1 MSTELT
7 ISFRAPHADPA
18 SGVVPLGRRHFRL
31 HTGPEG
37 TALPEVVLEQEG
49 TGGSRMVTVH
59 LPARIEVIT
68 PSGGLVPAQL
78 AQALA
83 DCWVPQQYTSITVE
97 GPRTLSQDTLLP
109 TALVHPPSAPPAA
122 AGDEP
127 LRLDVHWSV
136 DYASVEHAGTA
147 HGSVMLEFA
156 PLGEEPSVAP
166 RPEDDDEFLTLR
178 DITGST
184 HEHEFIVVDF
194 GTTASTAT
202 LHDPTRIRAQLVDP
216 AQARSLT
223 GLLTDLL
230 APPADA
236 PAEWRKEVDALLT
249 GPVALPRR
257 NVEVTG
263 AEALARLGDSDVAD
277 ALMLRVEALREQ
289 AGPELRRWLNRRLHA
304 GYAEVIGTPPLNR
317 HALRAVEYP
326 DDSGR
331 LTTAPASALR
341 EVEYAEGTVP
351 EHPRDRGFV
360 LCGNGPEGVPG
371 VEGLTGIKRAALQL
385 TPEPVADSDMSA
397 DHLAQHMY
405 LLLVDGA
412 EQTTYNPALNTIS
425 RMATVV
431 VTYPTTILPEVKEK
445 LEKLVRTA
453 LGGPRVVMDFD
464 EGLAAG
470 LYFLMGD
477 LTDNLNA
484 GLESLRARC
493 RRVGDK
499 PPTWQRIMLVIDI
512 GGGTTDIALLR
523 LTLVDQTPDLGD
535 DQEFVAGRDYRLEPE
550 LLGSTGHE
558 RLGGDLLT
566 LQVLYWIKA
575 RLVDELS
582 LQEPSFGEESAD
594 DGEGGGLDA
603 PGRRGDVPRRAYADA
618 VAERAADE
626 LDTIVSPEV
635 RAVLSE
641 ALPTDWAGITDP
653 AERDARRTRFE
664 LLWRLAELK
673 KRELSA
679 RGAGDAV
686 LEPERVADILN
697 AGPNHRL
704 GTVQGQITLDAGQF
718 AKLVQPVLR
727 RAASL
732 GADLVRGS
740 FRRAHEENEERRAKG
755 LPELPEPLLDQV
767 VLSGRTSRMA
777 QLEGEVRAVLRQKG
791 ADGGDGL
798 GWHKNTELSAEVKYA
813 KQVTS
818 LGAAWAHS
826 VRNVAGQVEHD
837 RVDGGRAG
845 ATIRLSD
852 LDIRLQGLFSS
863 LPCDFGPRGHMDRV
877 TPLLRAGDPYVE
889 LDTSG
894 RLGVRTGWNALS
906 RTLSIHRYLG
916 SGDSL
921 QWGAFDLALAASA
934 EGFAPARSVWRPP
947 SGSRRGVRYQ
957 IEMDNRLVPYI
968 LLCNGPAHLLVDGPS
983 VPLHGAAPG
992 LVFDADR
999 PGCSV
1004 PGRVCV
1010 DAGTDE
1016 HGVRRLVEVFPPTSP
1031 DLAGDA
1037 VVSAEGYLP
1046 ESFHPTLDL
1055 HDPPVPGRVAAI
1067 PVPPTDVNNTF
1078 TYEFFLDRGDGA
1090 PVFLGYLPAVQD
1102 GRHHATLDAHG
1113 QLRVHRGLVPYL
1125 PAEKLRQVEEV
1136 PGRVLRLRMDPPTN
1150 KLNHHWDP
1158 NSGRH

>member
-18 SGVVPLGRRHFRL
+18 SGVVPLGRRQFRL
-31 HTGPEG
+31 YTGPDG
-37 TALPEVVLEQEG
+37 IALPEVVLEQEG
-49 TGGSRMVTVH
+49 TEGSRMVTVH

-97 GPRTLSQDTLLP
+97 GPRTLSQDTRLP
-109 TALVHPPSAPPAA
+109 TALVHPTAGPAA
-122 AGDEP
+122 APGDEP

-147 HGSVMLEFA
+147 HGRVMLEFA
-156 PLGEEPSVAP
+156 PQGEEPAP
-166 RPEDDDEFLTLR
+166 APPPEEDDEFLTLR
-178 DITGST
+178 DLTGST

-202 LHDPTRIRAQLVDP
+202 LHDPTRIKAQLVDP
-216 AQARSLT
+216 AQAGSLT
-223 GLLTDLL
+223 GLLTELL

-236 PAEWRKEVDALLT
+236 PAEWRKEVDALLA
-249 GPVALPRR
+249 GPVELPRR
-257 NVEVTG
+257 NTEVTG
-263 AEALARLGDSDVAD
+263 TEALARLSDSDVAD
-277 ALMLRVEALREQ
+277 ALMLRVEAIREQ

-317 HALRAVEYP
+317 HALRAVDYP

-331 LTTAPASALR
+331 LTSAPASALR
-341 EVEYAEGTVP
+341 ELEYADGTVP
-351 EHPRDRGFV
+351 EHPRDRGFA
-360 LCGNGPEGVPG
+360 LCGNGPEGLPG
-371 VEGLTGIKRAALQL
+371 VKGLTGIKRAALQL

-412 EQTTYNPALNTIS
+412 ERTTFNPALNTIS
-425 RMATVV
+425 RMPTVV

-484 GLESLRARC
+484 GLESLRGRC

-523 LTLVDQTPDLGD
+523 LTLVDQTPGLTDE
-535 DQEFVAGRDYRLEPE
+535 QEFVAGRDYRLEPE

-566 LQVLYWIKA
+566 LQVFYWIKA

-582 LQEPSFGEESAD
+582 VQPHPYSEEGDVGPVAGE
-594 DGEGGGLDA
+594 DG
-603 PGRRGDVPRRAYADA
+603 PGRREGVPRRAYADA

-626 LDTIVSPEV
+626 LDTVISPEI
-635 RAVLSE
+635 RTVLSD
-641 ALPTDWAGITDP
+641 ALPTDWAGIVDP
-653 AERDARRTRFE
+653 AERDERKTRFE

-673 KRELSA
+673 KRELGA

-686 LEPERVADILN
+686 LEPEKVADVLN

-704 GTVQGQITLDAGQF
+704 STVQGEITLDAGQF
-718 AKLVQPVLR
+718 GKLVQPVLR
-727 RAASL
+727 RAAAL

-740 FRRAHEENEERRAKG
+740 FRRIDEENEQRREKG

-777 QLEGEVRAVLRQKG
+777 QLEGEVRAVLRQDG
-791 ADGGDGL
+791 ADGSEGL

-826 VRNVAGQVEHD
+826 VRNVAGQVERD
-837 RVDGGRAG
+837 RTTGGRAG

-877 TPLLRAGDPYVE
+877 TPLLRAGDPYAE

-906 RTLSIHRYLG
+906 RVLSIHRYIG

-921 QWGAFDLALAASA
+921 QWGAFDLALAASL
-934 EGFAPARSVWRPP
+934 EGFKPTPSVWRPP
-947 SGSRRGVRYQ
+947 SGSGRGVRYQ

-968 LLCNGPAHLLVDGPS
+968 LLCNGPAHLLVDGPA
-983 VPLHGAAPG
+983 VPLDHAAPG
-992 LVFDADR
+992 LAFDAEL
-999 PGCSV
+999 PNCSV
-1004 PGRVCV
+1004 PGRICV
-1010 DAGTDE
+1010 NAGTDDN
-1016 HGVRRLVEVFPPTSP
+1016 GVRRLVEVFPPSSP
-1031 DLAGDA
+1031 DQSGDA
-1037 VVSAEGYLP
+1037 AVSAGGYLP
-1046 ESFHPTLDL
+1046 ESFHSTLDL
-1055 HDPPVPGRVAAI
+1055 HDLPVPGRVAAI
-1067 PVPPTDVNNTF
+1067 SVPPTDVNNTF
-1078 TYEFFLDRGDGA
+1078 TYEFFLDRGDGS

-1102 GRHHATLDAHG
+1102 GRHHATLDVHG

-1125 PAEKLRQVEEV
+1125 PAQTLRQVEEV
-1136 PGRVLRLRMDPPTN
+1136 PGRVLRLRMDRPTN
-1150 KLNHHWDP
+1150 KFNHHWDP